1 MPQQNMQ
8 ELAHALFQYI
18 KEVCQLTQKEI
29 FDVDK
34 QPAWVLLSQLDD
46 PACVK
51 LYSRDTVDDE
61 TVHNDGKLFSFRKPE
76 FTVCPAPDASL
87 LRWLQPDWENYR
99 KQPEYKE
106 SILPPQE
113 EATESESEVPEE
125 VEEKDAG
132 QLAPQP
138 EFFKDD
144 PARIALYKSWL
155 ETRNAWV
162 EREKHTERLR
172 DTFTDLYTMNHE
184 YSQQPDALEIVIG
197 NGLLTDKE
205 NKEIHHPLFFKRVQF
220 TLDAVNNT
228 LELYDTDEPPQM
240 YLSMFSDMEGV
251 NVDIVRPLE
260 QKAIEQN
267 IHPLDHHECGDFL
280 RSVTHL
286 LYASNCYLNENEQ
299 TAHGDER
306 IVVRWE
312 PYIILRK
319 KPNGIIKALETIL
332 TDVDQG
338 APIPP
343 TVGDILGGTEKGKK
357 ENTEEA
363 ENDAVS
369 DEFEAH
375 DLPLEDEEILLPKPA
390 NREQMEIVRKIEH
403 SSTVLV
409 QGPPG
414 TGKTHTIAN
423 LLGHFLAQ
431 GKTVLVTSQTSKA
444 LMVLKDKVPKE
455 LQPLCVAAMGDNQAD
470 MQRSIDSIIEHT
482 TTCSY
487 ASQRRA
493 AEQLKASRHQTLTEL
508 TEARKLVYAIRH
520 KEFEPIVY
528 EGESWSTAKAAA
540 YVAQRESLMTLI
552 PAPVKK
558 GASFPIA
565 PDELQWLYASNE
577 QLTTQEEHELAAGL
591 PSESEL
597 MSAAQFAEG
606 LELQQNL
613 NLQLQNIN
621 AGGKVHLVWK
631 PNRYAV
637 VDQLTDQN
645 YAQKGDAAAENALR
659 DALTVYTENA
669 ISAWAVFAMADGAE
683 DGLARK
689 RWEQLISLID
699 ETYTKAQP
707 VLEGQLTKPVK
718 ILAGTYETLT
728 APFSELLTDAQ
739 KHGQVKKGLF
749 MAKEKKNALDAVTIA
764 DKTPTTLDDMQRVTA
779 FFEVQSLRER
789 LGLLWDSLIATHG
802 TRRFAD
808 LGNEPERI
816 CHQQLKAIEFWV
828 NWYRKGR
835 TDLCNLASKAGLGD
849 ALTQPVHSL
858 AMMTDEKAA
867 AALRHITNLMRPA
880 VYLLHLVNALY
891 SFTHSRENTLE
902 LLKNCSDS
910 VICADLQVAIEAESA
925 EQYEAALNQLSA
937 IQEKEEV
944 QRKRTLL
951 LDKISEC
958 APAWANSIR
967 NRTGEHGNASVPENI
982 IEAWKV
988 HQLSM
993 LVDEIINTPLRDA
1006 EKRVTDLTAK
1016 FRKETEKLASAQ
1028 AWLHL
1033 QYRIDRNPQMRQILN
1048 GWKMTVT
1055 KIGKGTGKNAPA
1067 LREEARKLMIQC
1079 QAAVPAWIMPVS
1091 NVMNSVD
1098 PAETKYDIV
1107 IVDEA
1112 SQSDIT
1118 AAAILYMGKKIIVVG
1133 DNEQVSPMAVGI
1145 DDSKIQSLMT
1155 MFIKGKIP
1163 NAHLWD
1169 AKMSLYDIAELNYRP
1184 LMLREHFRCVPD
1196 IIGYCNM
1203 LSYEGKIKPLREAG
1217 SSPFK
1222 TAMVSYR
1229 VNGTRRG
1236 RGKINEEEAA
1246 AVVALIQ
1253 ACLEQPEYANKSF
1266 GVISLLGD
1274 DQTKLIERKLYD
1286 AIPIAE
1292 YERHHILC
1300 GNASNFQGD
1309 ERDVIFLSMV
1319 DSNNGTGPLSM
1330 ASGEGQGSNGKAMK
1344 QRYNV
1349 AVSRAKDQ
1357 LWVVHSLDYTADLKP
1372 GDMRRRLLEYVT
1384 NLGTVAAKA
1393 SEIEE
1398 ASDSP
1403 FEAAVAKALVGK
1415 GYHIVQQWQV
1425 GAYYI
1430 DMIAICGKKRIA
1442 IECDGERWHS
1452 GDKIREDMERQAIL
1466 ERLGWRFIR
1475 IRGSEY
1481 YRNPAQTI
1489 DRVVSELIA
1498 AGIQPEAS
1506 DMAGGSREKDAL
1518 LEKVKMRAG
1527 QLLCEDDSEIM
1538 HEDAAPQVEI
1548 ELQPQQ
1554 EPPVQAEQPSE
1565 RQAEQITMPFELVDL
1580 PPIKE
1585 KEPEKPK
1592 ESREEQL
1599 AMPLPEDDLLA
1610 ALTERG
1616 FRYLDNRK
1624 SSGLLWVYYD
1634 SGKVGQ
1640 LIELR
1645 NKFGFQSKL
1654 EKRGAK
1660 ATGNQTAWC
1669 ITWKK

>member
-1 MPQQNMQ
+1 
-8 ELAHALFQYI
+8 
-18 KEVCQLTQKEI
+18 
-29 FDVDK
+29 
-34 QPAWVLLSQLDD
+34 
-46 PACVK
+46 
-51 LYSRDTVDDE
+51 
-61 TVHNDGKLFSFRKPE
+61 
-76 FTVCPAPDASL
+76 
-87 LRWLQPDWENYR
+87 
-99 KQPEYKE
+99 
-106 SILPPQE
+106 
-113 EATESESEVPEE
+113 
-125 VEEKDAG
+125 
-132 QLAPQP
+132 
-138 EFFKDD
+138 
-144 PARIALYKSWL
+144 
-155 ETRNAWV
+155 
-162 EREKHTERLR
+162 
-172 DTFTDLYTMNHE
+172 
-184 YSQQPDALEIVIG
+184 
-197 NGLLTDKE
+197 
-205 NKEIHHPLFFKRVQF
+205 
-220 TLDAVNNT
+220 
-228 LELYDTDEPPQM
+228 
-240 YLSMFSDMEGV
+240 
-251 NVDIVRPLE
+251 
-260 QKAIEQN
+260 
-267 IHPLDHHECGDFL
+267 
-280 RSVTHL
+280 
-286 LYASNCYLNENEQ
+286 
-299 TAHGDER
+299 
-306 IVVRWE
+306 
-312 PYIILRK
+312 
-319 KPNGIIKALETIL
+319 
-332 TDVDQG
+332 
-338 APIPP
+338 
-343 TVGDILGGTEKGKK
+343 
-357 ENTEEA
+357 
-363 ENDAVS
+363 
-369 DEFEAH
+369 
-375 DLPLEDEEILLPKPA
+375 
-390 NREQMEIVRKIEH
+390 
-403 SSTVLV
+403 
-409 QGPPG
+409 
-414 TGKTHTIAN
+414 
-423 LLGHFLAQ
+423 
-431 GKTVLVTSQTSKA
+431 
-444 LMVLKDKVPKE
+444 
-455 LQPLCVAAMGDNQAD
+455 
-470 MQRSIDSIIEHT
+470 
-482 TTCSY
+482 
-487 ASQRRA
+487 
-493 AEQLKASRHQTLTEL
+493 
-508 TEARKLVYAIRH
+508 
-520 KEFEPIVY
+520 
-528 EGESWSTAKAAA
+528 
-540 YVAQRESLMTLI
+540 
-552 PAPVKK
+552 
-558 GASFPIA
+558 
-565 PDELQWLYASNE
+565 
-577 QLTTQEEHELAAGL
+577 
-591 PSESEL
+591 
-597 MSAAQFAEG
+597 
-606 LELQQNL
+606 
-613 NLQLQNIN
+613 
-621 AGGKVHLVWK
+621 
-631 PNRYAV
+631 
-637 VDQLTDQN
+637 
-645 YAQKGDAAAENALR
+645 
-659 DALTVYTENA
+659 
-669 ISAWAVFAMADGAE
+669 
-683 DGLARK
+683 
-689 RWEQLISLID
+689 
-699 ETYTKAQP
+699 
-707 VLEGQLTKPVK
+707 
-718 ILAGTYETLT
+718 
-728 APFSELLTDAQ
+728 
-739 KHGQVKKGLF
+739 
-749 MAKEKKNALDAVTIA
+749 
-764 DKTPTTLDDMQRVTA
+764 
-779 FFEVQSLRER
+779 
-789 LGLLWDSLIATHG
+789 
-802 TRRFAD
+802 
-808 LGNEPERI
+808 
-816 CHQQLKAIEFWV
+816 
-828 NWYRKGR
+828 
-835 TDLCNLASKAGLGD
+835 
-849 ALTQPVHSL
+849 
-858 AMMTDEKAA
+858 
-867 AALRHITNLMRPA
+867 
-880 VYLLHLVNALY
+880 
-891 SFTHSRENTLE
+891 
-902 LLKNCSDS
+902 
-910 VICADLQVAIEAESA
+910 
-925 EQYEAALNQLSA
+925 
-937 IQEKEEV
+937 
-944 QRKRTLL
+944 
-951 LDKISEC
+951 
-958 APAWANSIR
+958 
-967 NRTGEHGNASVPENI
+967 
-982 IEAWKV
+982 
-988 HQLSM
+988 
-993 LVDEIINTPLRDA
+993 
-1006 EKRVTDLTAK
+1006 
-1016 FRKETEKLASAQ
+1016 
-1028 AWLHL
+1028 
-1033 QYRIDRNPQMRQILN
+1033 MRQILN

-1133 DNEQVSPMAVGI
+1133 DDEQVSPMAVGI
-1145 DDSKIQSLMT
+1145 DDSKIQNLMT

-1236 RGKINEEEAA
+1236 RNKINEEEAA

-1292 YERHHILC
+1292 YEKHHILC

-1309 ERDVIFLSMV
+1309 ERNVIFLSMV

-1489 DRVVSELIA
+1489 ERVVSELIA

-1506 DMAGGSREKDAL
+1506 DIAGGSREKDAL

-1538 HEDAAPQVEI
+1538 HEDTAPQVKI

-1592 ESREEQL
+1592 ESGEEQL
-1599 AMPLPEDDLLA
+1599 VMPLPEDDLLA
-1610 ALTERG
+1610 ALAERG
-1616 FRYLDNRK
+1616 LCYLDNRK

-1634 SGKVGQ
+1634 SGKVEQ

>member
-61 TVHNDGKLFSFRKPE
+61 TVNNDGKLFSFRKPE

-87 LRWLQPDWENYR
+87 LRWLQPGWENYR
-99 KQPEYKE
+99 KQPECKE

-144 PARIALYKSWL
+144 PARVALYKSWL

-260 QKAIEQN
+260 QKAIEEN

-286 LYASNCYLNENEQ
+286 LHASNCYLNENEQ

-338 APIPP
+338 APVPP
-343 TVGDILGGTEKGKK
+343 TVGDILGGTEKEKK
-357 ENTEEA
+357 ENAEEA
-363 ENDAVS
+363 ESDAVS
-369 DEFEAH
+369 DEFEAY
-375 DLPLEDEEILLPKPA
+375 DLPLEDEDILLPKPA
-390 NREQMEIVRKIEH
+390 NREQMGIVRKIEH

-482 TTCSY
+482 TTCSH

-493 AEQLKASRHQTLTEL
+493 AELKASRHQTLTEL

-528 EGESWSTAKAAA
+528 DGDSWSTAKAAD
-540 YVAQRESLMTLI
+540 YVAQHESLLTLI

-558 GASFPIA
+558 GAPFPLT

-577 QLTTQEEHELAAGL
+577 QLTAQEERELAVGV
-591 PSESEL
+591 PSENEL
-597 MSAAQFAEG
+597 MDTEQFAEG

-621 AGGKVHLVWK
+621 AGGKVKLVWRA
-631 PNRYAV
+631 NRYAV
-637 VDQLTDQN
+637 VNQLTDQI
-645 YAQKGDAAAENALR
+645 YAQKGDAAAETALR

-669 ISAWAVFAMADGAE
+669 IPAWATFAIADGAE

-689 RWEQLISLID
+689 RWEQLIHLID

-707 VLEGQLTKPVK
+707 
-718 ILAGTYETLT
+718 
-728 APFSELLTDAQ
+728 
-739 KHGQVKKGLF
+739 
-749 MAKEKKNALDAVTIA
+749 ALDAVTIA

-816 CHQQLKAIEFWV
+816 CHQQLKTIEFWV

-835 TDLCNLASKAGLGD
+835 NDLCNLASKAGLGD
-849 ALTQPVHSL
+849 ALIQPVHSL

-867 AALRHITNLMRPA
+867 AALRHIANLMRPA

-910 VICADLQVAIEAESA
+910 VICADLQAAIEAESA

-937 IQEKEEV
+937 IQKKEEV

-967 NRTGEHGNASVPENI
+967 NRTGEHGNDSIPENI

-1028 AWLHL
+1028 AWLYL

-1133 DNEQVSPMAVGI
+1133 DDEQVSPMAVGI

-1155 MFIKGKIP
+1155 MLIKGKIP

-1196 IIGYCNM
+1196 IIGYCNT

-1274 DQTKLIERKLYD
+1274 DQAKLIERKLYD

-1292 YERHHILC
+1292 YEKHHILC

-1330 ASGEGQGSNGKAMK
+1330 ASGEGQGSSGKPMK

-1489 DRVVSELIA
+1489 ERVVSELIA

-1506 DMAGGSREKDAL
+1506 DIAGGSREKDAL

-1634 SGKVGQ
+1634 SEKVGQ

-1645 NKFGFQSKL
+1645 SKFGFQSKL

>member
-1 MPQQNMQ
+1 
-8 ELAHALFQYI
+8 
-18 KEVCQLTQKEI
+18 
-29 FDVDK
+29 
-34 QPAWVLLSQLDD
+34 
-46 PACVK
+46 
-51 LYSRDTVDDE
+51 
-61 TVHNDGKLFSFRKPE
+61 
-76 FTVCPAPDASL
+76 
-87 LRWLQPDWENYR
+87 
-99 KQPEYKE
+99 
-106 SILPPQE
+106 
-113 EATESESEVPEE
+113 
-125 VEEKDAG
+125 
-132 QLAPQP
+132 
-138 EFFKDD
+138 
-144 PARIALYKSWL
+144 
-155 ETRNAWV
+155 
-162 EREKHTERLR
+162 
-172 DTFTDLYTMNHE
+172 
-184 YSQQPDALEIVIG
+184 
-197 NGLLTDKE
+197 
-205 NKEIHHPLFFKRVQF
+205 
-220 TLDAVNNT
+220 
-228 LELYDTDEPPQM
+228 
-240 YLSMFSDMEGV
+240 
-251 NVDIVRPLE
+251 
-260 QKAIEQN
+260 
-267 IHPLDHHECGDFL
+267 
-280 RSVTHL
+280 
-286 LYASNCYLNENEQ
+286 
-299 TAHGDER
+299 
-306 IVVRWE
+306 
-312 PYIILRK
+312 
-319 KPNGIIKALETIL
+319 
-332 TDVDQG
+332 
-338 APIPP
+338 
-343 TVGDILGGTEKGKK
+343 
-357 ENTEEA
+357 
-363 ENDAVS
+363 
-369 DEFEAH
+369 
-375 DLPLEDEEILLPKPA
+375 
-390 NREQMEIVRKIEH
+390 
-403 SSTVLV
+403 
-409 QGPPG
+409 
-414 TGKTHTIAN
+414 
-423 LLGHFLAQ
+423 
-431 GKTVLVTSQTSKA
+431 
-444 LMVLKDKVPKE
+444 
-455 LQPLCVAAMGDNQAD
+455 
-470 MQRSIDSIIEHT
+470 
-482 TTCSY
+482 
-487 ASQRRA
+487 
-493 AEQLKASRHQTLTEL
+493 
-508 TEARKLVYAIRH
+508 
-520 KEFEPIVY
+520 
-528 EGESWSTAKAAA
+528 
-540 YVAQRESLMTLI
+540 
-552 PAPVKK
+552 
-558 GASFPIA
+558 
-565 PDELQWLYASNE
+565 
-577 QLTTQEEHELAAGL
+577 
-591 PSESEL
+591 
-597 MSAAQFAEG
+597 
-606 LELQQNL
+606 
-613 NLQLQNIN
+613 
-621 AGGKVHLVWK
+621 
-631 PNRYAV
+631 
-637 VDQLTDQN
+637 
-645 YAQKGDAAAENALR
+645 
-659 DALTVYTENA
+659 
-669 ISAWAVFAMADGAE
+669 
-683 DGLARK
+683 
-689 RWEQLISLID
+689 
-699 ETYTKAQP
+699 
-707 VLEGQLTKPVK
+707 
-718 ILAGTYETLT
+718 
-728 APFSELLTDAQ
+728 
-739 KHGQVKKGLF
+739 
-749 MAKEKKNALDAVTIA
+749 
-764 DKTPTTLDDMQRVTA
+764 
-779 FFEVQSLRER
+779 
-789 LGLLWDSLIATHG
+789 
-802 TRRFAD
+802 
-808 LGNEPERI
+808 
-816 CHQQLKAIEFWV
+816 
-828 NWYRKGR
+828 
-835 TDLCNLASKAGLGD
+835 
-849 ALTQPVHSL
+849 
-858 AMMTDEKAA
+858 
-867 AALRHITNLMRPA
+867 
-880 VYLLHLVNALY
+880 
-891 SFTHSRENTLE
+891 
-902 LLKNCSDS
+902 
-910 VICADLQVAIEAESA
+910 
-925 EQYEAALNQLSA
+925 
-937 IQEKEEV
+937 
-944 QRKRTLL
+944 
-951 LDKISEC
+951 
-958 APAWANSIR
+958 
-967 NRTGEHGNASVPENI
+967 
-982 IEAWKV
+982 
-988 HQLSM
+988 
-993 LVDEIINTPLRDA
+993 
-1006 EKRVTDLTAK
+1006 
-1016 FRKETEKLASAQ
+1016 
-1028 AWLHL
+1028 
-1033 QYRIDRNPQMRQILN
+1033 MRQILN

-1118 AAAILYMGKKIIVVG
+1118 AAAILYIGKKIIVVG
-1133 DNEQVSPMAVGI
+1133 DDEQVSPMAVGI
-1145 DDSKIQSLMT
+1145 DDSKIQNLMT

-1236 RGKINEEEAA
+1236 RNKINEEEAA

-1292 YERHHILC
+1292 YEKHHILC

-1330 ASGEGQGSNGKAMK
+1330 ASGEGQDSNGKPMK

-1489 DRVVSELIA
+1489 ERVVSELIA

-1506 DMAGGSREKDAL
+1506 DIAGGSREKDAL

-1527 QLLCEDDSEIM
+1527 QLLCEGDSEIM

-1592 ESREEQL
+1592 ESGEEQL
-1599 AMPLPEDDLLA
+1599 VMPLPEDDLLA
-1610 ALTERG
+1610 ALAERG
-1616 FRYLDNRK
+1616 FCYLDNRK

-1634 SGKVGQ
+1634 SGKVEQ

>member
-1 MPQQNMQ
+1 
-8 ELAHALFQYI
+8 
-18 KEVCQLTQKEI
+18 
-29 FDVDK
+29 
-34 QPAWVLLSQLDD
+34 
-46 PACVK
+46 
-51 LYSRDTVDDE
+51 
-61 TVHNDGKLFSFRKPE
+61 
-76 FTVCPAPDASL
+76 
-87 LRWLQPDWENYR
+87 
-99 KQPEYKE
+99 
-106 SILPPQE
+106 
-113 EATESESEVPEE
+113 
-125 VEEKDAG
+125 
-132 QLAPQP
+132 
-138 EFFKDD
+138 
-144 PARIALYKSWL
+144 
-155 ETRNAWV
+155 
-162 EREKHTERLR
+162 
-172 DTFTDLYTMNHE
+172 
-184 YSQQPDALEIVIG
+184 
-197 NGLLTDKE
+197 
-205 NKEIHHPLFFKRVQF
+205 
-220 TLDAVNNT
+220 
-228 LELYDTDEPPQM
+228 
-240 YLSMFSDMEGV
+240 
-251 NVDIVRPLE
+251 
-260 QKAIEQN
+260 
-267 IHPLDHHECGDFL
+267 
-280 RSVTHL
+280 
-286 LYASNCYLNENEQ
+286 
-299 TAHGDER
+299 
-306 IVVRWE
+306 
-312 PYIILRK
+312 
-319 KPNGIIKALETIL
+319 
-332 TDVDQG
+332 
-338 APIPP
+338 
-343 TVGDILGGTEKGKK
+343 
-357 ENTEEA
+357 
-363 ENDAVS
+363 
-369 DEFEAH
+369 
-375 DLPLEDEEILLPKPA
+375 
-390 NREQMEIVRKIEH
+390 
-403 SSTVLV
+403 
-409 QGPPG
+409 
-414 TGKTHTIAN
+414 
-423 LLGHFLAQ
+423 
-431 GKTVLVTSQTSKA
+431 
-444 LMVLKDKVPKE
+444 
-455 LQPLCVAAMGDNQAD
+455 
-470 MQRSIDSIIEHT
+470 
-482 TTCSY
+482 
-487 ASQRRA
+487 
-493 AEQLKASRHQTLTEL
+493 
-508 TEARKLVYAIRH
+508 
-520 KEFEPIVY
+520 
-528 EGESWSTAKAAA
+528 
-540 YVAQRESLMTLI
+540 
-552 PAPVKK
+552 
-558 GASFPIA
+558 
-565 PDELQWLYASNE
+565 
-577 QLTTQEEHELAAGL
+577 
-591 PSESEL
+591 
-597 MSAAQFAEG
+597 
-606 LELQQNL
+606 
-613 NLQLQNIN
+613 
-621 AGGKVHLVWK
+621 
-631 PNRYAV
+631 
-637 VDQLTDQN
+637 
-645 YAQKGDAAAENALR
+645 
-659 DALTVYTENA
+659 
-669 ISAWAVFAMADGAE
+669 
-683 DGLARK
+683 
-689 RWEQLISLID
+689 
-699 ETYTKAQP
+699 
-707 VLEGQLTKPVK
+707 
-718 ILAGTYETLT
+718 
-728 APFSELLTDAQ
+728 
-739 KHGQVKKGLF
+739 
-749 MAKEKKNALDAVTIA
+749 
-764 DKTPTTLDDMQRVTA
+764 
-779 FFEVQSLRER
+779 
-789 LGLLWDSLIATHG
+789 
-802 TRRFAD
+802 
-808 LGNEPERI
+808 
-816 CHQQLKAIEFWV
+816 
-828 NWYRKGR
+828 
-835 TDLCNLASKAGLGD
+835 
-849 ALTQPVHSL
+849 
-858 AMMTDEKAA
+858 
-867 AALRHITNLMRPA
+867 
-880 VYLLHLVNALY
+880 
-891 SFTHSRENTLE
+891 
-902 LLKNCSDS
+902 
-910 VICADLQVAIEAESA
+910 
-925 EQYEAALNQLSA
+925 
-937 IQEKEEV
+937 
-944 QRKRTLL
+944 
-951 LDKISEC
+951 
-958 APAWANSIR
+958 
-967 NRTGEHGNASVPENI
+967 
-982 IEAWKV
+982 
-988 HQLSM
+988 
-993 LVDEIINTPLRDA
+993 
-1006 EKRVTDLTAK
+1006 
-1016 FRKETEKLASAQ
+1016 
-1028 AWLHL
+1028 
-1033 QYRIDRNPQMRQILN
+1033 MRQILN

-1091 NVMNSVD
+1091 SVMNAVD
-1098 PAETKYDIV
+1098 PSKTKYDI
-1107 IVDEA
+1107 IIIDEA

-1133 DNEQVSPMAVGI
+1133 DDEQVSPMAVGI
-1145 DDSKIQSLMT
+1145 DDSKIQNLMT

-1203 LSYEGKIKPLREAG
+1203 LSYEGKIEPLREAG

-1236 RGKINEEEAA
+1236 RNKINEEEAA

-1292 YERHHILC
+1292 YEKHHILC

-1489 DRVVSELIA
+1489 ERVVSELIA

-1506 DMAGGSREKDAL
+1506 DIAGGSREKDAL

-1592 ESREEQL
+1592 ESGEEQL
-1599 AMPLPEDDLLA
+1599 VMPLPEDDLLA
-1610 ALTERG
+1610 ALAERG

-1634 SGKVGQ
+1634 SEKVGQ

-1645 NKFGFQSKL
+1645 SKFGFQSKL